1 VAQILIVGAGMSGM
15 AAAAR
20 LAARRHEVTVCD
32 ASATFG
38 GALSTWRHGDLS
50 FDTGPYTLTLPAVYR
65 DLFVKTGSRKA
76 SAAAKL
82 EDRVDLQP
90 LDPVRRYVF
99 PDGTRLDLPNAS
111 RGRLRAAFDE
121 AFGGGAGDGWLR
133 LIDHG
138 GRAWE
143 VLRPALV
150 EAPGSGGRDLLR
162 LLARGDG
169 RRALTPGRSLRR
181 LSRGWFSD
189 PRLRLL
195 MDDYLR
201 QAGAD
206 PRRAPGVSA
215 ARVYIEH
222 TFGAWRI
229 SGGLYRL
236 AEELHQRAADRGA
249 EFRFQS
255 PVQRIETEPSS
266 AVTGV
271 VLADGERLSA
281 DVVIAAV
288 DRGELARLLGRAS
301 SASASAGTQPG
312 TRSRTTLCLEV
323 SAPADGS
330 TPPQDLPHETVF
342 LRGDGTSIRVHVPV
356 DQPTAWTV
364 HATGV
369 SGVKGVSRLGDSS
382 AILAALAESGLD
394 IRGRARVLH
403 EIPADAAARVPADA
417 GLRAVLL
424 RSPVSQPIRGLFHVG
439 TSARPGTGLSF
450 AALSAWHA
458 AELIGPA
465 AR

>member
-1 VAQILIVGAGMSGM
+1 LIGGAGMSAM

-20 LAARRHEVTVCD
+20 LAARRHEVTVCE
-32 ASATFG
+32 ASAVFG
-38 GALSTWRHGDLS
+38 GALSAWRHGGLS

-76 SAAAKL
+76 GAAARL

-111 RGRLRAAFDE
+111 RGRLRAAFDA
-121 AFGGGAGDGWLR
+121 AFGEGAGDGWIR

-138 GRAWE
+138 GRAWD

-162 LLARGDG
+162 LQARRDV

-181 LSRGWFSD
+181 LSRAWFSD

-195 MDDYLR
+195 LDDYLR

-222 TFGAWRI
+222 TFGAWRV
-229 SGGLYRL
+229 GGGMYRL

-249 EFRFQS
+249 EFRFRC
-255 PVQRIETEPSS
+255 PVQRIEKDSS
-266 AVTGV
+266 GAVAWA
-271 VLADGERLSA
+271 VLEDGSRLAADL
-281 DVVIAAV
+281 VIAAV
-288 DRGELARLLGRAS
+288 DRAELARLLGGHRQS
-301 SASASAGTQPG
+301 GASARPAPRGT
-312 TRSRTTLCLEV
+312 TTLCLEV
-323 SAPADGS
+323 SAPAGEPG
-330 TPPQDLPHETVF
+330 PPDQPHETVF
-342 LRGDGTSIRVHVPV
+342 LRADGTSIRVHVPAE
-356 DQPTAWTV
+356 QPTAWTV
-364 HATGV
+364 HATGTA
-369 SGVKGVSRLGDSS
+369 DPA
-382 AILAALAESGLD
+382 AILAGLAESGLD
-394 IRGRARVLH
+394 VRGRARVLH
-403 EIPADAAARVPADA
+403 EIPADPPGPAARIPADA
-417 GLRAVLL
+417 GLRGVLL
-424 RSPVSQPIRGLFHVG
+424 RSPVAQPTRGLFHIG
-439 TSARPGTGLSF
+439 ASARPGTGLAF
-450 AALSAWHA
+450 AALSGWHA

>member
-1 VAQILIVGAGMSGM
+1 LIVGAGMSAM

-20 LAARRHEVTVCD
+20 LAARRHEVTVCE
-32 ASATFG
+32 ASAAFG
-38 GALSTWRHGDLS
+38 GALSVRRHDGLS
-50 FDTGPYTLTLPAVYR
+50 FDTGPYTLTLPAAYR

-111 RGRLRAAFDE
+111 RGRLRAAFDA
-121 AFGGGAGDGWLR
+121 AFGEGAGDGWIR

-138 GRAWE
+138 GRAWD

-150 EAPGSGGRDLLR
+150 EAPGGGGRELLR
-162 LLARGDG
+162 LLARRDG
-169 RRALTPGRSLRR
+169 RRVLTPGRSLRR

-195 MDDYLR
+195 LDDYLR

-206 PRRAPGVSA
+206 PRRAPGVCA

-229 SGGLYRL
+229 GGGMYRL
-236 AEELHQRAADRGA
+236 AEELHRRAADRGA
-249 EFRFQS
+249 EFRFEC
-255 PVQRIETEPSS
+255 PVQRIEKDSS
-266 AVTGV
+266 GAVAGV
-271 VLADGERLSA
+271 VLADDSRVAA
-281 DVVIAAV
+281 DFVVAAV
-288 DRGELARLLGRAS
+288 DRAELARLLGGGRPPS
-301 SASASAGTQPG
+301 ESARPAPRGT
-312 TRSRTTLCLEV
+312 TTLCLEV
-323 SAPADGS
+323 SAPADGT
-330 TPPQDLPHETVF
+330 TPPDQPHETVF
-342 LRGDGTSIRVHVPV
+342 LRSGGASIRVHVPAE
-356 DQPTAWTV
+356 QPTAWTV
-364 HATGV
+364 HATGA
-369 SGVKGVSRLGDSS
+369 SGS
-382 AILAALAESGLD
+382 AEILAALAESGLD

-403 EIPADAAARVPADA
+403 EIPAGTVARIPQDA
-417 GLRAVLL
+417 GLRGVLL
-424 RSPVSQPIRGLFHVG
+424 RSPVAQPARGLFHIG
-439 TSARPGTGLSF
+439 ASARPGTGPAF
-450 AALSAWHA
+450 AALSGWHA